1 MKKDQDVY
9 KETRV
14 YEYPNAIVRVRIP
27 DLDDEEQ
34 NRRMAAVRAAAV
46 EVLKKSKKEL

>member
-1 MKKDQDVY
+1 MDVY

-27 DLDDEEQ
+27 NLSDEEQ
-34 NRRMAAVRAAAV
+34 NRRIAALRAAAA
-46 EVLKKSKKEL
+46 EVLKKECGK